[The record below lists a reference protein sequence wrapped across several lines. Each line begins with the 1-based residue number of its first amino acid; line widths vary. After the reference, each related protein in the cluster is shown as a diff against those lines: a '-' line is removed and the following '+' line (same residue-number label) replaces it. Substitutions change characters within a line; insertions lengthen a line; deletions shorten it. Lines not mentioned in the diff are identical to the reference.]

1 MAGSARPAAEPTS
14 VVDQPRGGAA
24 SPLDIAVGL
33 AVPDPRLRKTIARA
47 LTDDG
52 IAVTASFVAA
62 EELAA
67 ESVGRQ
73 PDAVVLGGKAS
84 GSERAKDIL
93 RLREQLPPAVGVVV
107 VSSSPGG
114 KGVRKALKAGARGFV
129 FESELTSTLAVTVR
143 AVCAG
148 QLSVP
153 QELVREVHNPALSFR
168 EKQILGMVVLGFQ
181 NQEISV
187 KLHLTES
194 TVKSHLSSAFRKLGV
209 SSRHEAAALILD
221 PREGLGAGV
230 LSIPEAER
238 SK

>member
-1 MAGSARPAAEPTS
+1 MEPS
-14 VVDQPRGGAA
+14 PVVDQQAGATA
-24 SPLDIAVGL
+24 AVLEITVGL
-33 AVPDPRLRKTIARA
+33 AVPDARLCKTIADA
-47 LTDDG
+47 LTEDG
-52 IAVTASFVAA
+52 LTVTIPPSAA

-67 ESVGRQ
+67 DSVLRRL
-73 PDAVVLGGKAS
+73 DVVVLAGKAS
-84 GSERAKDIL
+84 GSERAREIL
-93 RLREQLPPAVGVVV
+93 QWRERLPDVGVVV

-143 AVCAG
+143 AVRAG

-153 QELVREVHNPALSFR
+153 AELVREVHKPALSFR

-221 PREGLGAGV
+221 PQEGLGTGV
-230 LSIPEAER
+230 LSIPGAER